1 MKIEYYFVS
10 VSKEMK
16 AFFILPVVDSVVV
29 GVVDSVVVD
38 VVDSVVLGVVEAII
52 GINIKI
58 EFDKFG

>member
-1 MKIEYYFVS
+1 
-10 VSKEMK
+10 MK
-16 AFFILPVVDSVVV
+16 AFFILPVVDSVMV